1 MQARSARSSEI
12 AKQANTYFFAALS
25 SFFTYLPQTD
35 FERLTPYIRDLS
47 KKQQVTAQS
56 LEKIEDGKVSL
67 PSPLSNH
74 TLKTLAFLAA
84 YAIVVRGS
92 EYDVPQEML
101 DDMVAISI
109 STFGG
114 GHRHK
119 RGRKGGDNDDD
130 EAF

>member
-1 MQARSARSSEI
+1 MRFAITGISRRGGRSNASEVC
-12 AKQANTYFFAALS
+12 AFVRNCKA
-25 SFFTYLPQTD
+25 D

-56 LEKIEDGKVSL
+56 LEKIED
-67 PSPLSNH
+67 
-74 TLKTLAFLAA
+74 AA